1 MFSMI
6 RRRITVSG
14 LIATLALVF
23 AMAGGAWGANKVL
36 ITKTSQISK
45 SVLKK
50 LQGKRGPTGPTG
62 PAGAPGLNGATGPAG
77 PEGPKG
83 PEGEPGEE
91 GPTGPAGTFSTEP
104 LPEGETLTG
113 VWSASG
119 LQGTTSLATIPFPIA
134 VSPAPT
140 AFVQYVPG
148 AAQAL
153 ELKNGEVGLVEE
165 EAFEAACPGSAA
177 SPSAESGFLCIYKSA
192 QTASSGSPLES
203 SAYEAATEFGV
214 TLPISLVGPAESSQY
229 ARGTWAVTAE

>member
-23 AMAGGAWGANKVL
+23 AMVGGAWGAGKYI
-36 ITKTSQISK
+36 ITKTSQIK
-45 SVLKK
+45 PSVLKQLK
-50 LQGKRGPTGPTG
+50 GKTGPTG

-77 PEGPKG
+77 PTGPEGPKG

-91 GPTGPAGTFSTEP
+91 GPAGPSGTFSTEP

-119 LQGTTSLATIPFPIA
+119 PQGTTSLATVSFPIA

-140 AFVQYVPG
+140 GEIEYEPATPLGLIFESG
-148 AAQAL
+148 AVSPDF
-153 ELKNGEVGLVEE
+153 ENFEE
-165 EAFEAACPGSAA
+165 HCPGSVTEPQAT
-177 SPSAESGFLCIYKSA
+177 EGYLCIYKSA
-192 QTASSGSPLES
+192 QTGSSGSPLES
-203 SAYEAATEFGV
+203 TAYEAATEFGV
-214 TLPISLVGPAESSQY
+214 TFPISLIGPAGSSEY